1 MKMFKLVKEHWPL
14 VITFGYFVG
23 LGIEGLL
30 IQLNIDALEIHYRLF
45 IIIGL
50 SVLTFG
56 GLILTMFSKT
66 TILILLVA
74 LNSIYYGRRYFYRK
88 IK

>member
-1 MKMFKLVKEHWPL
+1 MFKLVKEHWPL

-74 LNSIYYGRRYFYRK
+74 LNSIYNGRRYFYRK